1 MLKIFKGFF
10 RLFSL
15 AGIIFLFL
23 GGFSFPF
30 QTRKDDKWI
39 VIEKA
44 SKTLTLYQ
52 QGKEIA
58 SFPCSFGL
66 NPLIP
71 KSKKGDLATPEG
83 LYKVRYKRPSR
94 KYYLFVGLDYPNLKD
109 IRKAFWEGRLTEEE
123 YQQYLEA
130 YKAGRSLDGPLGN
143 GIGIHGGGLYRKG
156 KSRLVRNWT
165 HGCIALADRDMESV
179 YRFVEPG
186 TPVLIY
192 NRNRSFFE
200 IMSELVVP
208 DFLKEDGWQAR
219 LNLSLSEYQL
229 DLKILLS
236 AKRNGARAIE
246 VVGIEP
252 FSGRLLFYVRDLNG
266 NGALEPLDRFYS
278 RLGGFPGGYPFLQ
291 RLVLDEVPKEVLN
304 LIQKEDF
311 RMALKGG
318 AHY

>member
-23 GGFSFPF
+23 GGFSFPL

-94 KYYLFVGLDYPNLKD
+94 KY
-109 IRKAFWEGRLTEEE
+109 T
-123 YQQYLEA
+123 
-130 YKAGRSLDGPLGN
+130 S
-143 GIGIHGGGLYRKG
+143 
-156 KSRLVRNWT
+156 S
-165 HGCIALADRDMESV
+165 
-179 YRFVEPG
+179 
-186 TPVLIY
+186 
-192 NRNRSFFE
+192 
-200 IMSELVVP
+200 
-208 DFLKEDGWQAR
+208 
-219 LNLSLSEYQL
+219 
-229 DLKILLS
+229 
-236 AKRNGARAIE
+236 
-246 VVGIEP
+246 
-252 FSGRLLFYVRDLNG
+252 
-266 NGALEPLDRFYS
+266 
-278 RLGGFPGGYPFLQ
+278 
-291 RLVLDEVPKEVLN
+291 
-304 LIQKEDF
+304 
-311 RMALKGG
+311 
-318 AHY
+318 